1 MNPDPSPPT
10 RFPKGQSGN
19 KGGRPKGRSV
29 SARIR
34 ELLEGTKLGE
44 TKMPNGKQVADIVA
58 DIIVR
63 EALKADHRFVTT
75 LLDRT
80 EGKATE
86 PIEHSGEVT
95 IRVVYDDVEPPSYA
109 NPTPP
114 PPAPDQKLSR
124 G

>member
-34 ELLEGTKLGE
+34 ELLEGKKLGE
-44 TKMPNGKQVADIVA
+44 TQMPKGKQVADILA
-58 DIIVR
+58 YIIVR
-63 EALKADHRFVTT
+63 EALKADHQFLST

-80 EGKATE
+80 EGKVTE
-86 PIEHSGEVT
+86 PIENSGGLE
-95 IRVVYDDVEPPSYA
+95 IRVIYEDLPPIGERIAGERS
-109 NPTPP
+109 
-114 PPAPDQKLSR
+114 
-124 G
+124 